1 MAGLTRERIA
11 EIRANVAS
19 VADGGDEA
27 VHLAPGEW
35 EALLSMASRC
45 VSEGTLRELAA
56 AHVFGDEAFEA
67 RHRELYAEAKAA
79 NDEAMDAES
88 RFFQMAKKDL
98 KEAAEALAKE
108 GGLGG

>member
-1 MAGLTRERIA
+1 MADLTRERLA

-45 VSEGTLRELAA
+45 VSEETVRKLAEA
-56 AHVFGDEAFEA
+56 AGYAEEAFQA
-67 RHRELYAEAKAA
+67 RQGERYHDARAA
-79 NDEAMDAES
+79 NDQALDAAA
-88 RFFQMAKKDL
+88 RFAEMARRDL
-98 KEAAEALAKE
+98 REAALDGE
-108 GGLGG
+108 GAREG